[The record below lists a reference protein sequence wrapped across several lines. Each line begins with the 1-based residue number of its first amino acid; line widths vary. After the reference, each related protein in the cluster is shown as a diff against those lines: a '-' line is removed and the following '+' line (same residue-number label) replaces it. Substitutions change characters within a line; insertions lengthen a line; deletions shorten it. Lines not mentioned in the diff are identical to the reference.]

1 MRKPLNTML
10 TVLLAVAAV
19 VLGAFLPQLV
29 GAIDDLIGRGSLHY
43 AEISEVHLNIREE
56 DEVLTVF
63 DKLTLWYYSEHG
75 KIESVPVP
83 DKLRD
88 WTNEEMA
95 ENLLTQL
102 QPYYDFGLITQDI
115 TILNQSLHA
124 ALVSADGRPELSDVI
139 WTYIS
144 GDYENTSLHVYM
156 DNDTGKILSI
166 QWWDGY
172 NPITDKR
179 RVLDRFGEI
188 YLSALELPEE
198 ISVEV
203 MTTPENQHDVMVARY
218 LLTNKNT
225 GDFLKLELAVDDY
238 GFGVNFL

>member
-1 MRKPLNTML
+1 MRKPLNTAL
-10 TVLLAVAAV
+10 AVLLAVAAV
-19 VLGAFLPQLV
+19 VLGAFLPQIV
-29 GAIDDLIGRGSLHY
+29 CAIDDLIGRGSLRS
-43 AEISEVHLNIREE
+43 AEIRAVHLNIRED
-56 DEVLTVF
+56 DEALTIF
-63 DKLTLWYYSEHG
+63 DKLTLWYCTEHG

-83 DKLRD
+83 DKLCD
-88 WTNEEMA
+88 WTNGEMT
-95 ENLLTQL
+95 ENVQMQL
-102 QPYYDFGLITQDI
+102 QPYFDFGLITQDI
-115 TILNQSLHA
+115 TILNQQLFA
-124 ALVSADGRPELSDVI
+124 ALVSVDGRPELSDVI

-144 GDYENTSLHVYM
+144 EDYEAVSLHVYM

-166 QWWDGY
+166 QWYDGL

-203 MTTPENQHDVMVARY
+203 MTAPDDQQVMAARY

-225 GDFLKLELAVDDY
+225 GEFLRLALCVDDY
-238 GFGVNFL
+238 GFYVNFS